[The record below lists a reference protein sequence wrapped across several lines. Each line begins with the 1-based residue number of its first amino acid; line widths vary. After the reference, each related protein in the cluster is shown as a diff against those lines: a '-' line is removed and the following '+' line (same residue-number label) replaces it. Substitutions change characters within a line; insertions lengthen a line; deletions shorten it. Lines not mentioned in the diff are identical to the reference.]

1 MENLQNENRSARV
14 SNENTSAENVKS
26 KVVESFFDPE
36 PDPEVPPATIANQS
50 ESNEK
55 VLRLGIIESNRQ
67 IIRNESG
74 QTIHKP
80 YLGSYEEKP
89 LKDSSSADITPEKR
103 TPWFAI
109 SAFVFAVVLAIVEL
123 LVIVF

>member
-26 KVVESFFDPE
+26 KVVESFFDLE
-36 PDPEVPPATIANQS
+36 PDTEVPPATISNQS

-89 LKDSSSADITPEKR
+89 LKDSSSADIAQDRR

-109 SAFVFAVVLAIVEL
+109 SAFVFAVVLTIVEL